1 MTTSFHG
8 TVFPTIFRKPVW
20 VIKNGGM
27 FGDDDRVKT
36 LIKELGIEERLI
48 PIEYREYFNY
58 MKMVDYSYYE
68 EELPILRNKAIQ
80 YLKDS
85 LDTTNEE

>member
-1 MTTSFHG
+1 
-8 TVFPTIFRKPVW
+8 
-20 VIKNGGM
+20 
-27 FGDDDRVKT
+27 
-36 LIKELGIEERLI
+36 
-48 PIEYREYFNY
+48 

-85 LDTTNEE
+85 LDTTNE